1 MYYFVRKILSIDPSF
16 KHLAFC
22 VYNGDSKIYMDMCS
36 YPLGEGIGFEK
47 VFIAADTLWKDFS
60 ERLKNLNIEVNT
72 VISEVPPPVGSFSA
86 GLYGL
91 DVFLLHSLWD
101 TFPSIQE
108 IYVVP
113 PSYLSQVHGTSKYQK
128 SDSTRLAKYYIDE
141 VLKDDFSLSIPDNVS
156 EKGRRTKGTVN
167 NDKAESY
174 LFMLRAFSKFNIK
187 SLSSKIVSEMSGF
200 GLESERLLMSRNS
213 NIKLGGL

>member
-1 MYYFVRKILSIDPSF
+1 MSEKRILSIDPSF

-22 VYNGDSKIYMDMCS
+22 VYNGDNKIHMDMCS

-47 VFIAADTLWKDFS
+47 IFVAVDTLWKDFY
-60 ERLKNLNIEVNT
+60 ERLKKLNIEITT
-72 VISEVPPPVGSFSA
+72 VISEVPPPVGSFAA

-101 TFPSIQE
+101 SFPSIQE
-108 IYVVP
+108 IYYVP
-113 PSYLSQVHGTSKYQK
+113 PSYLTQVHGTSKYQK

-141 VLKDDFSLSIPDNVS
+141 VLKDDFSLIIPDNVS

-174 LFMLRAFSKFNIK
+174 LFLLRAFSKFNVK
-187 SLSSKIVSEMSGF
+187 GLSSRIVSEMSGF
-200 GLESERLLMSRNS
+200 GIESEKLLMSRTTK
-213 NIKLGGL
+213 IKLGG